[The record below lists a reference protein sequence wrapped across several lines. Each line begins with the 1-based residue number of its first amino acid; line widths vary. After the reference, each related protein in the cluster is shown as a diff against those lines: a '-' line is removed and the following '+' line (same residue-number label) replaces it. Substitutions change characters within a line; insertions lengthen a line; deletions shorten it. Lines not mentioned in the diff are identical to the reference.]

1 MTSSKTSENAL
12 AHFDYRKIE
21 DHVRIT
27 LRTIYNSFSLFWLKD
42 SVALT
47 FSCMNFFPFLCS
59 LFFFCSSIFLLL

>member
-1 MTSSKTSENAL
+1 MTSSKTSDNAL
-12 AHFDYRKIE
+12 GHVDYRKIE

-27 LRTIYNSFSLFWLKD
+27 LRAIYNSFSLFWLKN

-59 LFFFCSSIFLLL
+59 LFFCSSIFLLL